1 MSEADR
7 LDIVEII
14 DEDGGEHFLQVEK
27 YFYYNGE
34 EYVLLREVQD
44 DAGTPE
50 QGDARLRVMRVEV
63 TEDQDGEEVED
74 FVPVEDQFETA
85 LIQSVSIHYQPPQ
98 EEPET
103 ATDE

>member
-7 LDIVEII
+7 LDIIETI

-34 EYVLLREVQD
+34 EYVLLREVLD
-44 DAGTPE
+44 DAGTLE
-50 QGDARLRVMRVEV
+50 EGDALLRVMRVEV

-74 FVPVEDQFETA
+74 FVPVEDALETS
-85 LIQSVSIHYQPPQ
+85 LIKSVSIHYRAPQ
-98 EEPET
+98 EERRADP
-103 ATDE
+103 DE

>member
-7 LDIVEII
+7 LDIIETI

-34 EYVLLREVQD
+34 EYVLLREVLD
-44 DAGTPE
+44 DAGTREEGEP
-50 QGDARLRVMRVEV
+50 RLRVMRVEV

-74 FVPVEDQFETA
+74 FVAVEDALENA
-85 LIQSVSIHYQPPQ
+85 LIQSVSIHYMPPQ

-103 ATDE
+103 NTDE